1 MRTQLVLLSGLFGT
15 CAVAALAGGPWAA
28 EPDGAVRKSVRAQVV
43 SSETVTA
50 APSTNSG
57 NGLVR
62 FVANES
68 TLQTERPAPPVT
80 RAISP
85 VVAPV
90 LDNQAAT
97 PRENGSG
104 IVEYVRPG
112 NQTPGVGNL
121 PNAKRATVKAIDAE
135 PALPKVSPQIATV
148 QREPLPINQPRAI
161 TQPVVESEQSDLPPL
176 PKFEV
181 PGLPPKTAETPAAPH
196 LSQLAR
202 PAPTPS
208 REPIPRPEQT
218 VDTEQPKSKSA
229 PFAKPV
235 ELTEAEKRT
244 RLLAEQQRLAEQE
257 RANEFRAPLENH
269 PAINNPV
276 VKATEPSTAQEPQSR
291 LVERPAVDAYHE
303 PAPTVPMRQQQPAMV
318 AAKNPSKSP
327 QQGSEMSDLEKRTR
341 ALAEQERT
349 AELRRTNEFQP
360 PQGHH
365 PTINNPVVKATQ
377 PATPAA
383 IPQQSRLVE
392 RPAIVARPE
401 PAPAVVQQ
409 PQEAI
414 ASTKQPSPRPTDA
427 RQADNKP
434 AKKPEPTSVAQSP
447 APRGP
452 ATTNARPQASPP
464 RLARAPASTVPR
476 HSRPAQSQVAARP
489 AAPAVR
495 QQPAATANSSQ
506 LRMPPFI
513 AQQVAQ
519 HVDYGQD
526 LADRGAT
533 HSARSEY
540 MRALDV
546 VAHALDAQQN
556 SNYHRKALREALTA
570 LDETD
575 DLTPHVEQGDAGWR
589 RSVEKHSTPVLKMPE
604 MQNMHPFVAMQKYCE
619 FAGQRLV
626 AAMGNEP
633 SASKALYGMARLELL
648 METPTTSQASLA
660 GPRAIVLHQAA
671 LRVDANNFQA
681 ANELG
686 VLFAKYGQFEQ
697 ARAAFLHSIRVEPQP
712 VTWKNLAKVSN
723 LLGDRETAHAAKHQ
737 QQWLAKQLEG
747 EQGNPGG
754 AYSMGVKMVDPIT
767 FANLPSSEHAIGPT
781 TPRHPATQPAS
792 VMTAPAQPAAEST
805 KKPIVARVFDSLR

>member
-15 CAVAALAGGPWAA
+15 CAVAALAGGPWTS
-28 EPDGAVRKSVRAQVV
+28 EPNSSVRKSVRAQVV

-50 APSTNSG
+50 APSTSSG
-57 NGLVR
+57 NGVVQ

-68 TLQTERPAPPVT
+68 TVQTERPAPPVT

-90 LDNQAAT
+90 LDHQAAS
-97 PRENGSG
+97 PSENGSG
-104 IVEYVRPG
+104 IVEYVRPE
-112 NQTPGVGNL
+112 NQTPRVGIL
-121 PNAKRATVKAIDAE
+121 PNAKRATVKAVDAE
-135 PALPKVSPQIATV
+135 PALPMVSPQIATV
-148 QREPLPINQPRAI
+148 QREPLPINQPLAI
-161 TQPVVESEQSDLPPL
+161 TQPVVEGEQSDLPPL

-181 PGLPPKTAETPAAPH
+181 PGLHSKTAETPATPH
-196 LSQLAR
+196 LSRLAL

-218 VDTEQPKSKSA
+218 VDAEQAKAKSA

-244 RLLAEQQRLAEQE
+244 RLLAEQQRLAEQK
-257 RANEFRAPLENH
+257 RPNEFRAPQENH

-276 VKATEPSTAQEPQSR
+276 VKATEPTTAQEPQSR
-291 LVERPAVDAYHE
+291 LVERPAVEASPR
-303 PAPTVPMRQQQPAMV
+303 PAPTVPMRQQQPAIV
-318 AAKNPSKSP
+318 AAKKPAQSP
-327 QQGSEMSDLEKRTR
+327 QQGSEMSELEKRTR
-341 ALAEQERT
+341 ALAEQERI
-349 AELRRTNEFQP
+349 AELRRSNEFQP
-360 PQGHH
+360 PKGHH

-377 PATPAA
+377 PATPAVK
-383 IPQQSRLVE
+383 PQQSRLVE
-392 RPAIVARPE
+392 RPAVAARPE
-401 PAPAVVQQ
+401 PAPAVVQH
-409 PQEAI
+409 PQEGI
-414 ASTKQPSPRPTDA
+414 ASRSQPSARPVDA
-427 RQADNKP
+427 PQADNKP
-434 AKKPEPTSVAQSP
+434 AKKPETTSVAQSP
-447 APRGP
+447 PVRGP
-452 ATTNARPQASPP
+452 VTRRPQASPP
-464 RLARAPASTVPR
+464 RVAQAPASTVPR
-476 HSRPAQSQVAARP
+476 QSRPAQSRVAARP

-495 QQPAATANSSQ
+495 QRPAATANSNQ

-556 SNYHRKALREALTA
+556 SDYHRKALREALTA
-570 LDETD
+570 LEEAD

-589 RSVEKHSTPVLKMPE
+589 RSVEKHSTPVLKMPGT
-604 MQNMHPFVAMQKYCE
+604 QNMHPFVAMQKYCE

-633 SASKALYGMARLELL
+633 SASKALYGMARLELW

-737 QQWLAKQLEG
+737 QQWLAKKLEG
-747 EQGNPGG
+747 TQGNPGG
-754 AYSMGVKMVDPIT
+754 AYSMGVTMVDPIT

-781 TPRHPATQPAS
+781 TPHHPATQPAS
-792 VMTAPAQPAAEST
+792 VTTAPAQPAVEST